1 LEASH
6 ISPHQQ
12 DIQMPLDHFTS
23 LFFQTTHDAVIVRD
37 FNDQRIYLWND
48 EAEKLY
54 GKSSLEAIG
63 QNYVHLLQPQVL
75 MGQLDSE
82 EVLNEKGQWQ
92 GELRQRYGDDQEV
105 LVHSRQTLI
114 YESDSKRS
122 LVLEVNQDITESKRV
137 AQENKEY
144 IQLTSAAN
152 DLGIWFWNLANQSD
166 LVTNYRTTPAI
177 VPPGLPVDAISYK
190 HIIHPDDWQSSVDAA
205 NQALR
210 THTNYTKEVR
220 VREPDGQHWLL
231 IRGHPI
237 YDEQGQPLRMLGV
250 ALDITERKE
259 AEELLQASNE
269 RIGSLLESI
278 SDAVVQ
284 MDAQWSFTYVNA
296 RAIQLLGR
304 AKNDILGKSLWDV
317 YPYIPGSIFE
327 TNLQQAMQSRQAMHF
342 ETYDPIA
349 QRWFVIHAYP
359 SPNGLALHF
368 NDITEWK
375 QVEGTLQANQTQ
387 LQRLVEANIVGIIV
401 STMAGQVLEAND
413 IFLSLVGYTREEL
426 LAGQLSWRAMT
437 PPEYLPAHEQA
448 IQELREQG
456 ACKPFEKVYITK
468 EGKRV
473 PVLLIG
479 VRLEETSD
487 RCLFFVLDIAEQKD
501 LEKQR
506 ELLVGVIGHE
516 LRTPLTAIKGN
527 LQLAQRRFHRY
538 IEGHQNQPTKDSSS
552 LAKIETSLEQAHR
565 QIRVQERLINDLLE
579 STRIADGTLTVTL
592 QPCDLLSIIHD
603 TVEDVRFTRPE
614 RELLLDL
621 PAEEIVSINADADRI
636 GQVLANYILNA
647 FKYSPEETPVKIGMN
662 IEEHEVR
669 VWVQDYGP
677 GIPLAS
683 QQRVWDRFYRLST
696 ATEHGEKTGKS
707 FGLGLHVCQALIK
720 EHSGKVG
727 VESSPGQGSTF
738 WFSLPR
744 PQ

>member
-114 YESDSKRS
+114 YESDSKRP

-259 AEELLQASNE
+259 AEELL
-269 RIGSLLESI
+269 
-278 SDAVVQ
+278 
-284 MDAQWSFTYVNA
+284 
-296 RAIQLLGR
+296 
-304 AKNDILGKSLWDV
+304 
-317 YPYIPGSIFE
+317 
-327 TNLQQAMQSRQAMHF
+327 
-342 ETYDPIA
+342 
-349 QRWFVIHAYP
+349 
-359 SPNGLALHF
+359 
-368 NDITEWK
+368 
-375 QVEGTLQANQTQ
+375 
-387 LQRLVEANIVGIIV
+387 
-401 STMAGQVLEAND
+401 
-413 IFLSLVGYTREEL
+413 
-426 LAGQLSWRAMT
+426 
-437 PPEYLPAHEQA
+437 
-448 IQELREQG
+448 
-456 ACKPFEKVYITK
+456 
-468 EGKRV
+468 
-473 PVLLIG
+473 
-479 VRLEETSD
+479 
-487 RCLFFVLDIAEQKD
+487 
-501 LEKQR
+501 
-506 ELLVGVIGHE
+506 
-516 LRTPLTAIKGN
+516 
-527 LQLAQRRFHRY
+527 
-538 IEGHQNQPTKDSSS
+538 
-552 LAKIETSLEQAHR
+552 
-565 QIRVQERLINDLLE
+565 
-579 STRIADGTLTVTL
+579 
-592 QPCDLLSIIHD
+592 
-603 TVEDVRFTRPE
+603 
-614 RELLLDL
+614 
-621 PAEEIVSINADADRI
+621 
-636 GQVLANYILNA
+636 
-647 FKYSPEETPVKIGMN
+647 
-662 IEEHEVR
+662 
-669 VWVQDYGP
+669 
-677 GIPLAS
+677 
-683 QQRVWDRFYRLST
+683 
-696 ATEHGEKTGKS
+696 
-707 FGLGLHVCQALIK
+707 
-720 EHSGKVG
+720 
-727 VESSPGQGSTF
+727 
-738 WFSLPR
+738 
-744 PQ
+744 